1 MCGQCYSYIYDFI
14 LSPLSTSHLLYGYI
28 NYKSLNKCSY
38 EVADCIS
45 RALQEYVNNQGLIDC
60 FKLFEE
66 TYKANVEIMELYDKI
81 VIPKE
86 CKEYKYDEY
95 IWIKFKEVNQDK
107 LSDLNHAIQI
117 CMDNMVVKKIRSKEQ
132 LLEHFFMHKFRHLLH
147 VLPDIHREHT
157 EKKGFENTKSL
168 GSVPQHRLNY
178 IRRMAGLHVKEE
190 VYITINEFDEL
201 YN

>member
-1 MCGQCYSYIYDFI
+1 MCEKCYSYIYDF
-14 LSPLSTSHLLYGYI
+14 LLTPLSITHMLRDHIELKAFTRCSH
-28 NYKSLNKCSY
+28 
-38 EVADCIS
+38 EVTQCIS
-45 RALQEYVNNQGLIDC
+45 RALKKYVEDQILVDC
-60 FKLFEE
+60 FKLFRE
-66 TYKANVEIMELYDKI
+66 TYEENQKVLDTLEIIE
-81 VIPKE
+81 IPKG
-86 CKEYKYDEY
+86 CKEHNYDAF
-95 IWIKFKEVNQDK
+95 IWIKFKETQPD
-107 LSDLNHAIQI
+107 DFRELNHAIQI

>member
-28 NYKSLNKCSY
+28 NYKSLNKCSH

-45 RALQEYVNNQGLIDC
+45 RALQEYVNNQALIDC
-60 FKLFEE
+60 FKLFGE

-86 CKEYKYDEY
+86 CKEQRYDEY

-117 CMDNMVVKKIRSKEQ
+117 CMDNMVVKKIKCKEEI
-132 LLEHFFMHKFRHLLH
+132 LEQFFMHKLRDLLY

-157 EKKGFENTKSL
+157 EKKEYVNVKSL
-168 GSVPQHRLNY
+168 GSVPQHRINQ
-178 IRRMAGLHVKEE
+178 IRRKAGLLVDEHVCISILE
-190 VYITINEFDEL
+190 YDDL